1 MTETDKGL
9 FCAHCGSAM
18 VDSSI
23 ISGVAS
29 CQICGWTGNVNE
41 LVAIPFNQKVGSPE
55 EVLRQLSLEI
65 RQLLAKNTATEFVR
79 LLIKWGF
86 IGQQI
91 DKNEVARYFGV
102 VAKNIA
108 TGLIEARQEI
118 ERERMA
124 RS

>member
-1 MTETDKGL
+1 MTETDKAL

-18 VDSSI
+18 VEASI
-23 ISGVAS
+23 VSGVAS
-29 CQICGWTGNVNE
+29 CGICGWSGKVDE
-41 LVAIPFNQKVGSPE
+41 LVAVPFNQKIGSPE

-65 RQLLAKNTATEFVR
+65 RQLLSKSTATEFVR

-102 VAKNIA
+102 VAKGIA

-118 ERERMA
+118 ERERSM